1 MQSDDHGVEDSSTA
15 RPGRR
20 DSDVSALTGIGLLLL
35 LASLVVARFS
45 GGELLAM
52 LARLASLVPFGA
64 AVVVGIRRR
73 VGGAT
78 VLPVVLFV
86 LTAVLGVV
94 RLT

>member
-1 MQSDDHGVEDSSTA
+1 MQSDNRGVEDSSTV

-20 DSDVSALTGIGLLLL
+20 DSDVSAWTGIGLLLL

-45 GGELLAM
+45 SGELVATV
-52 LARLASLVPFGA
+52 AGFACLVPFGA

-86 LTAVLGVV
+86 LTAVLGVLRV
-94 RLT
+94 T